1 MILTIITIN
10 RNNASGLEKTMQSV
24 ASQTCKEFEYVVVDG
39 ASTDGSVEVIK
50 GIAEA
55 FGDRIK
61 WVSEPDKG
69 IYNAMNKGIG
79 MATGEYLQFLN
90 SGDILFSARVV
101 EKMFGSLEQNLY
113 PSMLYGNELRARK
126 RGILRDKG
134 FAGRDIYFFDLYHS
148 GMNHS
153 PVYIKKDLFERYG
166 LYDEDLKIVSD
177 WKWFLQSIVFQG
189 EKPVYTDIDVTLF
202 DSTGISRTNIEL
214 LYEER
219 RKVLEDC
226 VPPWVLKDY
235 DYIGCPIEQIV
246 RIKSHSWSYK
256 IFWLFERCLFKY
268 EKWKRVI
275 KKSLL

>member
-10 RNNASGLEKTMQSV
+10 RNNAAGLEKTMQSV
-24 ASQTCKEFEYVVVDG
+24 AGQTCKEFEYVVVDG

-235 DYIGCPIEQIV
+235 DYIGFPIEQIV